1 MQAKYRHY
9 IWDFDGTLF
18 DSYPHI
24 TYTFCKM
31 MEDAGRPVDPVE
43 ADYMLRLSFADA
55 RKHFAMP
62 DEVYNVFRMRQREDF
77 DPPVVPYPE
86 IKSVLKALSDAG
98 ADHYIYTHR
107 DTKSL
112 LYYLDK
118 YDLRACFAGMITSDD
133 DFPLKPAPDALLA
146 LMERYG
152 LQKEDCVMV
161 GDREIDIGSGKA
173 AGIAGCLFD
182 ERLLS
187 PKTVADHTVTAL
199 SQIPLL

>member
-24 TYTFCKM
+24 CYTFCKM
-31 MEDAGRPVDPVE
+31 MAEVGHVVDPDE
-43 ADYMLRLSFADA
+43 ADRLLRLSFFHA
-55 RKHFAMP
+55 RAHYEMS
-62 DEVYNVFRMRQREDF
+62 DELYHAFHARQKEDF
-77 DPPVVPYPE
+77 DPPIVPYAE
-86 IKSVLKALSDAG
+86 MADVLQALLDMG

-118 YDLRACFAGMITSDD
+118 YGFTQYFSGMITADD
-133 DFPLKPAPDALLA
+133 AFPSKPAPDALLA

-173 AGIAGCLFD
+173 AGMAGCLFD
-182 ERLLS
+182 ERKLS
-187 PKTVADHTVTAL
+187 PETIADHTVTAL

>member
-24 TYTFCKM
+24 CYTFCSM
-31 MEDAGRPVDPVE
+31 MAADGHPVDAAE
-43 ADYMLRLSFADA
+43 ADRMLRISFYHARQHYQLTDA
-55 RKHFAMP
+55 FYEAFHA
-62 DEVYNVFRMRQREDF
+62 RQREDF
-77 DPPVVPYPE
+77 DPPILPYTE
-86 IKSVLKALSDAG
+86 IEAVLQALIASG

-112 LYYLDK
+112 CYYLEKHGFTK
-118 YDLRACFAGMITSDD
+118 YFAGMITSDD
-133 DFPLKPAPDALLA
+133 KFPSKPAPDALLA

-152 LQKEDCVMV
+152 LERADCVMV

-173 AGIAGCLFD
+173 AGMAGCLFD
-182 ERLLS
+182 ERKLS
-187 PKTVADHTVTAL
+187 PKTEADHVVTAL

>member
-24 TYTFCKM
+24 TYTFCKLM
-31 MEDAGRPVDPVE
+31 AEAGRSVDPAEV
-43 ADYMLRLSFADA
+43 DYMLRLSFADA

-62 DEVYNVFRMRQREDF
+62 DAVYEVFRMRQREDF

-86 IKSVLKALSDAG
+86 IEAVLKALQDAG

-112 LYYLDK
+112 HYYLDK
-118 YDLRACFAGMITSDD
+118 YDLGKYFAGMITADD
-133 DFPLKPAPDALLA
+133 AFPLKPAPDALNA
-146 LMERYG
+146 LMARYG
-152 LQKEDCVMV
+152 LQREDCVMV

-173 AGIAGCLFD
+173 AGMAGCLFD
-182 ERLLS
+182 ERLLA
-187 PKTVADHTVTAL
+187 PKTAADHTATAL